1 MIILFVLYT
10 PSLVLDLH
18 CRWSFSLLFGLLS
31 TLRRLYVYL
40 DLFVC
45 LSVCEDCLKIG
56 GLIFVK
62 LLSMIGFRTRS
73 SLLYISVYP
82 FPWNFSFI
90 HLLTVCEVALLCYYL
105 TVILVWLSGY
115 TSVSINKVIL
125 RWAQL
130 VLGWVTVSWDQL
142 PVQKNLVSVY
152 NQPLGSTQPG
162 HPSMGR
168 CDKYQPKGDALQ
180 MGSKGRYSLWMGGR

>member
-1 MIILFVLYT
+1 
-10 PSLVLDLH
+10 
-18 CRWSFSLLFGLLS
+18 
-31 TLRRLYVYL
+31 
-40 DLFVC
+40 
-45 LSVCEDCLKIG
+45 
-56 GLIFVK
+56 
-62 LLSMIGFRTRS
+62 MIGLRTRS

-82 FPWNFSFI
+82 FPWYFSFI

-142 PVQKNLVSVY
+142 PVQKNPSQYITSHSGQLSLAIPPWAGVISTSQRVMLCRWGVKAGIVCEWVAGKTVLTGLLTWAVSERFINLF
-152 NQPLGSTQPG
+152 NQ
-162 HPSMGR
+162 
-168 CDKYQPKGDALQ
+168 
-180 MGSKGRYSLWMGGR
+180 